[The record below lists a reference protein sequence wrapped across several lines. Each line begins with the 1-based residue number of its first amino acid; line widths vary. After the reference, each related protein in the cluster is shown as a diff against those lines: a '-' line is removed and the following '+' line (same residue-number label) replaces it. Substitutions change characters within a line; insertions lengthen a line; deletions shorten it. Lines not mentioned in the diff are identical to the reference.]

1 MARTTGV
8 AIFCLLFV
16 IGISGSSL
24 AQQAANAPTEKQGQT
39 KSNDN
44 AKSSSISSEAK
55 KKAPKKKAS
64 KNTAAPKK
72 GPGKP
77 EQTKDQ

>member
-1 MARTTGV
+1 M
-8 AIFCLLFV
+8 
-16 IGISGSSL
+16 GISGSSL
-24 AQQAANAPTEKQGQT
+24 AQQAANAPTEKQGQA
-39 KSNDN
+39 KSSDN
-44 AKSSSISSEAK
+44 AKSSSKSSEAK
-55 KKAPKKKAS
+55 KKVPKKEAS